1 MFIFNRKSKQ
11 IKALK
16 EYNRRLIECN
26 QNLENK
32 NNTLNNRVNKL
43 LKINKSLRKQVEDLK
58 GYW

>member
-43 LKINKSLRKQVEDLK
+43 LKINKSLRKQIEDLK